1 MNNTS
6 NPAQYAAS
14 GKALHHA
21 PSSVGIVSLPTSKE
35 TTCMLKKFMANL
47 NSKMLWRL
55 LSENMR
61 MQAKN
66 YIIAIIAMVMI
77 AATSS
82 ATAYIMK
89 DIIDSMMASGNRAQ
103 VFAVA
108 GAVALIFTVK
118 GMATY
123 VQVVWLSRAGN
134 SIVAFQQRKVY
145 RRILEHGVAFFN
157 EGESS
162 DLLMRATYSAQSAR
176 AVIDTIVMG
185 FARDLL
191 TLIGLV
197 IVMFYQQPTL
207 SLFSMIF
214 GPIAVFGIRKILS
227 KVREIMQAQ
236 MTSMSEIIKVIQETS
251 TGIRVVKAFA
261 LEGRMAERMSVAVA
275 SVESRANAIARLEA
289 ATSPLMET
297 LSGFAIATVVALSAV
312 SFFGD
317 TSTSPGQLMSFVT
330 ALMMAYE
337 PAKRLA
343 RMRVSIEAGMIGV
356 SMMYQIIDTPISVIE
371 KPDAKP
377 LPEAGGEVRFQNV
390 GFEYGNGQS
399 ILNDLSVHF
408 EAGKMTALV
417 GPSGGGKST
426 IMNLIMRL
434 YDPTSGHIAID
445 GCDLRDTTFASLR
458 DKIAFVGQDT
468 FLFAGSVKYNIAL
481 GTKDATDEQIIEA
494 AKAANAHDFIMKMA
508 RGYDTE
514 VGENGSNL
522 SGGQRQ
528 RVAIARAILRDS
540 PILLMDEATS
550 ALDSQSE
557 YLVKEALH
565 RVSKGRTTIVIAH
578 RLSTVLNAD
587 RILVIKEG
595 KVVEEGRLGELL
607 EQDGV
612 FKSLYDHQFSQAE
625 A

>member
-1 MNNTS
+1 MF
-6 NPAQYAAS
+6 
-14 GKALHHA
+14 
-21 PSSVGIVSLPTSKE
+21 E
-35 TTCMLKKFMANL
+35 KFMANL
-47 NSKMLWRL
+47 RDKMLWRL
-55 LSENMR
+55 LRENMR
-61 MQAKN
+61 LQVKN
-66 YIIAIIAMVMI
+66 YVVAIIAMVVI
-77 AATSS
+77 AITS
-82 ATAYIMK
+82 ALTAYIMK

-108 GAVALIFTVK
+108 ATVALIFTLK
-118 GMATY
+118 GLATY

-145 RRILEHGVAFFN
+145 RRILEHGVSFFN

-162 DLLMRATYSAQSAR
+162 DLLLRATYSAQSAR
-176 AVIDTIVMG
+176 TVIDTVVMG

-197 IVMFYQQPTL
+197 FVMFYQQPTL

-214 GPIAVFGIRKILS
+214 GPIAVFGIRRILS
-227 KVREIMQAQ
+227 RVRKIMEAQ

-261 LEGRMAERMSVAVA
+261 LEGRMAERMSVAVS

-297 LSGFAIATVVALSAV
+297 LSGFAIAAVVALSAV

-317 TSTSPGQLMSFVT
+317 AATTPGQLMSFVT

-356 SMMYQIIDTPISVIE
+356 AMMYHIIDTPISVTE
-371 KPDAKP
+371 ASDAKP
-377 LPEAGGEVRFQNV
+377 LPEGGGEVRFRNAS
-390 GFEYGNGQS
+390 FEYGNGQPVLKGLD
-399 ILNDLSVHF
+399 IHF
-408 EAGKMTALV
+408 RAGKTTALV

-434 YDPTSGHIAID
+434 YDPTSGSVEID
-445 GCDLRDTTFASLR
+445 GCDLRAATFASIR
-458 DKIAFVGQDT
+458 EKIAFVGQDT
-468 FLFAGSVKYNIAL
+468 FLFAGTIRHNIAL
-481 GTKDATDEQIIEA
+481 GAKDATDERIEEA
-494 AKAANAHDFIMKMA
+494 AKAANAHDFIIKMKN
-508 RGYDTE
+508 GYDSD

-528 RVAIARAILRDS
+528 RIAIARAILRDS

-550 ALDSQSE
+550 ALDSESE
-557 YLVKEALH
+557 HLVKEALQH
-565 RVSKGRTTIVIAH
+565 VSKGRTTIVIAH
-578 RLSTVLNAD
+578 RLSTILNAD
-587 RILVIKEG
+587 RILVVREG
-595 KVVEEGRLGELL
+595 QIIEEGTLSELL
-607 EQDGV
+607 QQNNV
-612 FKSLYDHQFSQAE
+612 FRALYDRQFNQPE
-625 A
+625 MQ

>member
-1 MNNTS
+1 M
-6 NPAQYAAS
+6 
-14 GKALHHA
+14 
-21 PSSVGIVSLPTSKE
+21 SKE
-35 TTCMLKKFMANL
+35 TTRMLEKFMANL

-66 YIIAIIAMVMI
+66 YTIAVIAMVMI
-77 AATSS
+77 AITAS

-89 DIIDSMMASGNRAQ
+89 DIIDSMMATGDRARIFG
-103 VFAVA
+103 VAAAVA
-108 GAVALIFTVK
+108 AIFTVK

-214 GPIAVFGIRKILS
+214 GPIAVYGIRRILS

-356 SMMYQIIDTPISVIE
+356 GMMYQIIDTPISLIE

-377 LPEAGGEVRFQNV
+377 LPEGGGEVRFQNV

-399 ILNDLSVHF
+399 ILDDLSVRF

-494 AKAANAHDFIMKMA
+494 ATAANAHDFIMKMS

-595 KVVEEGRLGELL
+595 RVVEEGRLGELL